1 MITRNPSTAA
11 SGPREFPPTSQ
22 TRSIIE
28 ANAEVGVREYVQLR
42 RKAQESNLI
51 LFCAPGSEVGKKSGE
66 DAECGKK
73 RADVIHEADARV
85 VGKLAQQCGAD
96 TA

>member
-1 MITRNPSTAA
+1 MPKPEWVNTCSFVER
-11 SGPREFPPTSQ
+11 
-22 TRSIIE
+22 
-28 ANAEVGVREYVQLR
+28 L
-42 RKAQESNLI
+42 QESNLI
-51 LFCAPGSEVGKKSGE
+51 HLCALGGEVGKKGGE

-73 RADVIHEADARV
+73 RADVVHEGDARV